1 MREQSGRR
9 TQLRRRDRGVIRTAT
24 RHRAPQPAGD
34 RDQIDERLATDNDAA
49 SIGHASEATRDQ
61 FGDSAFRIGYA
72 RATRGSSPRMRSRA
86 RLPSRS
92 AQARTSI
99 ATFRNGASA
108 CWQYMTPPKSVGHV

>member
-1 MREQSGRR
+1 MGEQSGRR

-24 RHRAPQPAGD
+24 GYRAPQPAGN
-34 RDQIDERLATDNDAA
+34 RDQIDERLATDKDAA
-49 SIGHASEATRDQ
+49 SIGHASEATRDR

-92 AQARTSI
+92 AHARTSI